1 MKQEKNLE
9 KACFGAGCFWHVQ
22 KSFGEIKGVVKTTD
36 GFMGGISKDPSYR
49 DVCSH
54 KTGHAEV
61 CLVEFD
67 PEKVSYRELLELFW
81 QIHNPTQL
89 NRQGPDI
96 GDQYRSVIFYYDE
109 RQKRTALESRGKEQ
123 KKYKTPI
130 ATEIMPEKIFYRAEE
145 YHQEYLKKN
154 KLAACAIQTM
164 EAIIGKRKVR

>member
-1 MKQEKNLE
+1 MKKTTE

-22 KSFGEIKGVVKTTD
+22 ESFGEIDGVVKTTV
-36 GFMGGISKDPSYR
+36 GFMGGVSKDPSYR

-54 KTGHAEV
+54 KTGHAEA

-67 PEKVSYRELLELFW
+67 PELAAYNKLLDVFW
-81 QIHNPTQL
+81 MIHNPTQL

-109 RQKRTALESRGKEQ
+109 KQKRTALESKDEEQ
-123 KKYKTPI
+123 EKYEAPI
-130 ATEIMPEKIFYRAEE
+130 ATQILPAKIFYRAEE

-154 KLAACAIQTM
+154 KFAACAIRTVETIM
-164 EAIIGKRKVR
+164 GKRKIR